1 MKNEESPL
9 EENESA
15 ETELISP
22 ESPPNDETAKTL
34 PLQRLLASGTEPN
47 LALAVELMVTSGV
60 PESLVSQVLAISLV
74 HSDANTRKKAHLAL
88 SRDASSPIQ
97 DILTANN
104 RNLLTLDYL
113 DLMDRLFRIAKKEA
127 IDGYAFSKMASRINE
142 QYYQPLLMQFMT
154 GAEWQRDRVRDNSLH
169 FMNKFFPALPKGILE
184 LESLDHLQLCMLR
197 LKAVPEG
204 LDRIPGLKG
213 LDLNHNKLRDLP
225 DWFANMASLEVLRLA
240 VNEFK
245 EIPAVLQRLP
255 RLRELDMNANDLKAL
270 PRALAE
276 YPALRELGLS
286 GCGFKT
292 LPDVL
297 AEIPQLEGLDMSG
310 RGFAWQEVPASI
322 SKLTRLKRLS
332 LSSHRFT
339 ILSDALID
347 LPLEELDF
355 SFGKLAEIPNWL
367 PLMPTLRSLNFFY
380 CQDIWRL
387 PHDIGDLVNLEMLN
401 LSGTSVS
408 ELPSS
413 FAALQN
419 LKQLYLPQVT
429 FSHPEATLETLTQLK
444 GLKEVNDLAYP
455 DQNFLRKLHAA
466 MPHVRFGG

>member
-1 MKNEESPL
+1 MKNEESPF
-9 EENESA
+9 EDNESA
-15 ETELISP
+15 DAEPISLQCA
-22 ESPPNDETAKTL
+22 PNAENATTL
-34 PLQRLLASGTEPN
+34 PLRRLLDSSDKAN
-47 LALAVELMVTSGV
+47 LALAVELMVTGGV
-60 PESLVSQVLAISLV
+60 PKSLVSQVLAISLV
-74 HSDANTRKKAHLAL
+74 HPDVNLRKKANAAL
-88 SRDASSPIQ
+88 NADPDSPIL
-97 DILTANN
+97 DILVANN

-113 DLMDRLFRIAKKEA
+113 DLMDRLYRIAKKEA
-127 IDGYAFSKMASRINE
+127 IDGYAFSKMASRINA
-142 QYYQPLLMQFMT
+142 QYFQPLHMQFMT
-154 GAEWQRDRVRDNSLH
+154 GEELHRDHERDNSLH
-169 FMNKFFPALPKGILE
+169 FMNKFFPALPRGILE

-213 LDLNHNKLRDLP
+213 LDLNDNKLRELP
-225 DWFANMASLEVLRLA
+225 DWFANMASLELLRLCT
-240 VNEFK
+240 NEFK

-255 RLRELDMNANDLKAL
+255 RLRELDMSANDLKAL
-270 PRALAE
+270 PIALAE
-276 YPALRELGLS
+276 YPALRDLGLS

-297 AEIPQLEGLDMSG
+297 AEIPQLEGLAMSG
-310 RGFAWQEVPASI
+310 RGVAWKEIPASI

-332 LSSHRFT
+332 LCSHHFKT
-339 ILSDALID
+339 VSDALID

-355 SFGKLAEIPNWL
+355 SFCKLSEIPNWL
-367 PLMPTLRSLNFFY
+367 PFITTLRSLNFFY

-413 FAALQN
+413 FSALQN
-419 LKQLYLPQVT
+419 LKQLYLPEVN
-429 FSHPEATLETLTQLK
+429 FSHPEAALGTLIQLK
-444 GLKEVNDLAYP
+444 GLEQVNDLAYP
-455 DQNFLRKLHAA
+455 DKVFLRKLHAA